1 MQHNKQKQRKGP
13 RPLTQEEI
21 QLMKDHEKKHSE
33 RMATDPEYRKL
44 WEKREEDFSRIALLN
59 DSIETKT

>member
-1 MQHNKQKQRKGP
+1 MQHNEQKQRKGP
-13 RPLTQEEI
+13 MRLTPAQI

-44 WEKREEDFSRIALLN
+44 WEKREEDFNRIALLN
-59 DSIETKT
+59 DTIKTK